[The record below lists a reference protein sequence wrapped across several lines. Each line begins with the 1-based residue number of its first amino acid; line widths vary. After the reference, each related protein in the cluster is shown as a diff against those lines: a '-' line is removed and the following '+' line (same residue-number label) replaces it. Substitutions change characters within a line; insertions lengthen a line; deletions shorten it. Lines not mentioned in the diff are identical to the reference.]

1 MILQR
6 KGSPMMSDVAVPS
19 AFGNSNGKTAKRRR
33 IFQPTL
39 FMTIVF
45 FLILVGGCLYVGFK
59 FGEIIGEKYLTG
71 FVEEMKPGFVE
82 DEDYTQLLKYPPPPL
97 RRVIRRSPP

>member
-1 MILQR
+1 
-6 KGSPMMSDVAVPS
+6 MMSDVAVPS
-19 AFGNSNGKTAKRRR
+19 AFGNSNGKTAKRRIPSTLFR

-45 FLILVGGCLYVGFK
+45 VLILVGGCLYVGFK